1 MCLRQ
6 RPTLALPLL
15 PGSSPCPFRASLSQ
29 RSVLQRS
36 LLAATSAPHGKGG
49 SCLAAARCST
59 GLSLLRSCLSPQTP
73 PRSAPPISS
82 PLTTLAPFP
91 QHPRRRRLPPPKPP
105 FVHPMKSV
113 PIRQFAFSIWLFL
126 PILHFSFFIISFF
139 ILSYLFR
146 LTPV

>member
-36 LLAATSAPHGKGG
+36 LLAATSPPHGKSG

-59 GLSLLRSCLSPQTP
+59 GLSLLRSCLPPQAP

-82 PLTTLAPFP
+82 SLTTLALFP
-91 QHPRRRRLPPPKPP
+91 QHHRHHRLPPPKPP

-126 PILHFSFFIISFF
+126 PILHFSSFHFSYYHIS
-139 ILSYLFR
+139 S
-146 LTPV
+146 V